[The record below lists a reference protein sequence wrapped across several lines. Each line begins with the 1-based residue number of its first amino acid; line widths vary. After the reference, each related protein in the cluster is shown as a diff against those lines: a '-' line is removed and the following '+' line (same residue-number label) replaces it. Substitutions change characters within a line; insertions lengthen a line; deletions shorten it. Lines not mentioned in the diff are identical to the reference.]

1 MTTSATQNVKT
12 STQKL
17 STRVLI
23 FQPMDTYYI
32 RYITAEALVV
42 VVVVD
47 DDDGDDD
54 DDTTMQKNCT
64 FPQQRC

>member
-1 MTTSATQNVKT
+1 
-12 STQKL
+12 
-17 STRVLI
+17 
-23 FQPMDTYYI
+23 MDTYYI

>member
-1 MTTSATQNVKT
+1 
-12 STQKL
+12 
-17 STRVLI
+17 
-23 FQPMDTYYI
+23 MDTYYI

-42 VVVVD
+42 VVVVV

-54 DDTTMQKNCT
+54 DDTTMQKSCT

>member
-1 MTTSATQNVKT
+1 
-12 STQKL
+12 
-17 STRVLI
+17 
-23 FQPMDTYYI
+23 MDTYYI

-42 VVVVD
+42 VVVVV

>member
-1 MTTSATQNVKT
+1 
-12 STQKL
+12 
-17 STRVLI
+17 
-23 FQPMDTYYI
+23 MDTYYI

-54 DDTTMQKNCT
+54 DDTTMQKSCT